1 MITSNVINDYWI
13 HYKSCQRQLRTFI
26 QLKVLFSGLIE
37 MIILFDRLVFLRESV
52 PTASS
57 YLVALVEPIKSSRRW
72 CLISLK

>member
-13 HYKSCQRQLRTFI
+13 HYESRHYQFRTFI

-37 MIILFDRLVFLRESV
+37 VIILFDRLVFLRESV

-57 YLVALVEPIKSSRRW
+57 YLVALVEPTKSSR
-72 CLISLK
+72 CGVPI